1 MRTGEERYNP
11 LPLKSNRLLGV
22 LLSKGEDYKE
32 GGGVSETNPGGPLCL
47 KHYIEVFHPYFCL
60 LVRASHISGVKVA
73 TKLRSVTHCP
83 SM

>member
-32 GGGVSETNPGGPLCL
+32 GGGCL
-47 KHYIEVFHPYFCL
+47 RPTLVGHY
-60 LVRASHISGVKVA
+60 A
-73 TKLRSVTHCP
+73 
-83 SM
+83 